1 MTRAISLEL
10 LAFNLKLLG
19 RQSRKN
25 LLISAG
31 RPEDKKRMLPAIRR
45 LLGLDIDL
53 YATPGTHRFLEQNGV
68 RSTEIHKI
76 TDGRS
81 PNILTFLKA
90 DRFDLVINILTG
102 DEDYD
107 EAHAAK
113 RIGKLSIETGIP
125 LITDCEVGIATL
137 EQIVIDT
144 ERGTYRYKLAD
155 DSEPWNL
162 RLHFLETAERLGG
175 LANHHAHFD
184 KA

>member
-68 RSTEIHKI
+68 RSPEIHQI
-76 TDGRS
+76 TDGRP
-81 PNILTFLKA
+81 PNNLTFLKA
-90 DRFDLVINILTG
+90 APFDLVINILTG

-107 EAHAAK
+107 EASDAK
-113 RIGKLSIETGIP
+113 LIRKLSIENGIP
-125 LITDCEVGIATL
+125 LITDCEVGFATL

-162 RLHFLETAERLGG
+162 RLHFLETAERLGR
-175 LANHHAHFD
+175 LRHHPTPCD
-184 KA
+184 Q